1 MKWATQSRDEALR
14 SLNRRAIAI
23 RIAIGL
29 HIAVD
34 LLLIAVVSLLLT
46 QLQNP
51 EMATLRFAVGLVSLL
66 SLAMMLSIV
75 PLTIALMLW
84 LHRARANLA
93 DFGLT
98 DLAYSPGWTIGSFF
112 VPIVNLAVPF
122 RSMRELY
129 NRSHGEDVYQSLA
142 TVPDVSSWWT
152 SFVTGATI
160 QLGLLFM
167 SLVSVFTNAYFTT
180 PPLANAAMNILGIFL
195 LGLSAFFLF
204 RIVGAVTRAQ
214 HSSTAI
220 SETFA

>member
-1 MKWATQSRDEALR
+1 VTFRHDEALA
-14 SLNRRAIAI
+14 SLRRRAVAI
-23 RIAIGL
+23 RITIGL
-29 HIAVD
+29 HIAID
-34 LLLIAVVSLLLT
+34 LLLIAILGLLLT
-46 QLQNP
+46 QLDDP
-51 EMATLRFAVGLVSLL
+51 DVKTLGFAVGLVGLL
-66 SLAMMLSIV
+66 SLAMMVSIV

-98 DLAYSPGWTIGSFF
+98 DLTYSPGWTVGSFF
-112 VPIVNLAVPF
+112 VPVANLAVPF

-160 QLGLLFM
+160 QLALLLM
-167 SLVSVFTNAYFTT
+167 SLVGILTNAYFTT
-180 PPLANAAMNILGIFL
+180 PPLANAAMNMLGIFL

>member
-1 MKWATQSRDEALR
+1 MTFRHDEALA
-14 SLNRRAIAI
+14 SLRRRAVAI
-23 RIAIGL
+23 RITIGL
-29 HIAVD
+29 HIAID
-34 LLLIAVVSLLLT
+34 LLLIAILGLLLT
-46 QLQNP
+46 QLDDP
-51 EMATLRFAVGLVSLL
+51 DVKTLGFAVGLVGLL
-66 SLAMMLSIV
+66 SLAMMVSIV

-98 DLAYSPGWTIGSFF
+98 DLTYSPGWTIGSFF
-112 VPIVNLAVPF
+112 VPVANLAVPF

-160 QLGLLFM
+160 QLALLLM
-167 SLVSVFTNAYFTT
+167 SLVGILTNAYFTT
-180 PPLANAAMNILGIFL
+180 PPLANAAMNMLGIFL